1 MIGVNRCSGRWVLC
15 VLPTVLSAGCLDGPV
30 PSAVR
35 LDVTGVAPSAEVS
48 DLAAVLREVVT
59 EDGRVNPD
67 ALGRVVGRLDA
78 QLRRMAVAG
87 PTATPGLYPTYGS
100 RWAYWYNAR
109 TAWSLKLA
117 AVAGCPRE
125 GCPADM
131 GRQPFPLDGRR
142 MSLAEIDRILLREA
156 RGRGDFRLAAC
167 APGVRLSFAPMPK
180 RPWSG
185 EDFDDRLAEAFNRL
199 VLDERR
205 FVVDVEKKQVRV
217 PPMLW
222 ACRELVGKLY
232 ESEYGTTE
240 ATLITAIGA
249 YVGPAARRRL
259 EGALGYE
266 AVGRQG
272 RAELAIPRRKIYF
285 PGRIGKVEP

>member
-1 MIGVNRCSGRWVLC
+1 MMGVNRGCGKWMVCLVPAVLW
-15 VLPTVLSAGCLDGPV
+15 AGCLGGPV

-35 LDVTGVAPSAEVS
+35 LDVTGVAPSADVS
-48 DLAAVLREVVT
+48 DLAAVLNEVVT

-67 ALGRVVGRLDA
+67 ALGRLAGRLEA

-87 PTATPGLYPTYGS
+87 PRATPGLFATYGS

-109 TAWSLKLA
+109 AAWSLKLA
-117 AVAGCPRE
+117 ALAGCPRE
-125 GCPADM
+125 GCRVDM
-131 GRQPFPLDGRR
+131 GGRPFPLDGRR
-142 MSLAEIDRILLREA
+142 MSLAEIDRILLAEA
-156 RGRGDFRLAAC
+156 QSSGDFRLAAC
-167 APGVRLSFAPMPK
+167 APGVRLSFGPMPK

-185 EDFDDRLAEAFNRL
+185 EEFDGRLAEAFDQL

-205 FVVDVEKKQVRV
+205 FEVDVEKRQVRV

-222 ACRELVGKLY
+222 ACRELVRRLY
-232 ESEYGTTE
+232 ESEYGTAE

-259 EGALGYE
+259 QGALGYE
-266 AVGRQG
+266 AVERQG
-272 RAELAIPRRKIYF
+272 QAELAIPRRKVYF